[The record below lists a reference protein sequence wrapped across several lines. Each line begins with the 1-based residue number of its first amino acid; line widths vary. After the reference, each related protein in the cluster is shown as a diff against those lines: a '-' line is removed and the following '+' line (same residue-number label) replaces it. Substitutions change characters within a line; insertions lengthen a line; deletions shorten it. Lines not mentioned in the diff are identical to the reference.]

1 MNGLYRPIRPTFTAD
16 HVALALVFAI
26 TLAPLFRHHNH
37 IPHLGS
43 QREFR
48 NGYQQFNSQLFELFI
63 VSATGFYHDSAIRA
77 GLVCSTTIFI
87 NRAQA
92 VSVTRAS
99 ASLPSLLLISACVLS
114 LMPSTP
120 TTFTY
125 QPGHG
130 VLPGEQLSRATGIR
144 LSTAPGLD
152 HNSRQS
158 QKRLGTWG
166 LPSMQFICLRGF
178 LLRVGILHS
187 SLIPYPALDESGP
200 AGFLL

>member
-26 TLAPLFRHHNH
+26 TLAPLFRNHNH

-48 NGYQQFNSQLFELFI
+48 NGYQQFNSQLFEVFI
-63 VSATGFYHDSAIRA
+63 VSATDFYHDSAIRA
-77 GLVCSTTIFI
+77 GLVRSTTTFI
-87 NRAQA
+87 NRAKA

-99 ASLPSLLLISACVLS
+99 ASLLLISACVLS

-130 VLPGEQLSRATGIR
+130 AREQLSRATGIR

-166 LPSMQFICLRGF
+166 LPSMQFICLQCISFEGRNYSF
-178 LLRVGILHS
+178 VIDSISRVG
-187 SLIPYPALDESGP
+187 
-200 AGFLL
+200 